1 MEKDAFE
8 FLANQATVAA
18 GKSVS
23 TDKEGHTFTVGESV
37 QEFIPNDQP
46 ETLRVSTLS
55 SVVNFMTEATDAA
68 VGKNKQLLVEIVS
81 PSRVVLESALDKYGR
96 RKQLMVAQ
104 VSNDPFEFGRW
115 TDREQMNIALQS
127 QFVVNDDQAT
137 LLKFI
142 GNYKESTEQVATDD
156 GVTQV
161 ASVRTGAASVD
172 NVKVPNPVLLAPY
185 RTFTEV
191 KQPESQFIFRMG
203 DHMTSALFEAD
214 GGAWENQA
222 IANIKAYF
230 ETNLTIEDDTFVV
243 LG

>member
-8 FLANQATVAA
+8 YLANQAVVSA
-18 GKSVS
+18 GKSVT
-23 TDKEGHTFTVGESV
+23 TDKEGHTFTIGGEV
-37 QEFIPNDQP
+37 REFIPDDQP

-68 VGKNKQLLVEIVS
+68 VGNNKQLLVEIVS

-127 QFVVNDDQAT
+127 QFVANDDQAT

-185 RTFTEV
+185 RTFAEV

-203 DHMTSALFEAD
+203 DHMASALFEAD
-214 GGAWENQA
+214 GGAWKNEA
-222 IANIKAYF
+222 ISNIKNYF
-230 ETNLTIEDDTFVV
+230 VKNLDIEDDIFVV